1 MSLLVLH
8 FIQRQYVWCLSYL
21 ILLLYWLL
29 HVGIDHSIA
38 LFYRILFCKYKTII
52 FLFIGLWVVFSLG
65 LLGIMLVYK
74 LGTCFVL
81 VTQLTHFC
89 RPYMWSIVVGWQL
102 YLSALW
108 DNAREVWKMFV
119 SVSTSNSSMRYFWL
133 FTPLSTL
140 LILFHFH
147 FRLLSCL
154 WRYQVVLLIAFFDYY
169 KIWTYFT
176 YLLDIWQHRFEIL
189 VSLFC
194 PFLILSF
201 WFIVLYISWHDFFP
215 GTLMLFLSLCT
226 CVCVCVSLCVDEKF

>member
-1 MSLLVLH
+1 MNFPILTDSDVISDPYNHTSPITQKLILTIIYLVLTMC
-8 FIQRQYVWCLSYL
+8 QT
-21 ILLLYWLL
+21 
-29 HVGIDHSIA
+29 
-38 LFYRILFCKYKTII
+38 LF
-52 FLFIGLWVVFSLG
+52 
-65 LLGIMLVYK
+65 
-74 LGTCFVL
+74 
-81 VTQLTHFC
+81 
-89 RPYMWSIVVGWQL
+89 
-102 YLSALW
+102 
-108 DNAREVWKMFV
+108 E
-119 SVSTSNSSMRYFWL
+119 
-133 FTPLSTL
+133 TL